1 MGLSEIDLD
10 VTKPHRPGILEFA
23 EEISKVKGVD
33 SVEIMVTDI
42 DMEIERVKIIIRG
55 KNLEYSQIKKAVE
68 EIGGVIQSVD
78 RVIFEK

>member
-23 EEISKVKGVD
+23 EEIVKIKMVK
-33 SVEIMVTDI
+33 SVEILVTDI
-42 DMEIERVKIIIRG
+42 DMEVERIKITIKGNNLNYSEIKNVIE
-55 KNLEYSQIKKAVE
+55 N
-68 EIGGVIQSVD
+68 IGGAIQSVD